1 MVSYTKIS
9 YVIELSKTKAE
20 LDFKIAYFS
29 LFSKIT
35 EKEAASGE
43 LESVNKKLEELN
55 ALFEK
60 EKLSIIL
67 PNQKKI
73 DELAKQ
79 IASYNFEQ
87 ILDAMRK
94 KQGEPY
100 SFIFEKGRLTLNNY
114 NERDTIAKLNIL
126 LSRLPKKDQEL
137 VSEIV
142 QNGFVSK
149 KVKLES
155 DIDLVYRFLVRLGIS
170 VIIKEGSLVPGSGEL
185 NEIPVT
191 FYSRRIWLP
200 KKLAEK
206 VVEVN
211 NKLQELSA
219 QLHVKS
225 AINALDS
232 EIQEKY
238 LEALREQDSLLE
250 YYKSEEKLFV
260 E

>member
-1 MVSYTKIS
+1 M
-9 YVIELSKTKAE
+9 
-20 LDFKIAYFS
+20 
-29 LFSKIT
+29 
-35 EKEAASGE
+35 
-43 LESVNKKLEELN
+43 
-55 ALFEK
+55 
-60 EKLSIIL
+60 
-67 PNQKKI
+67 
-73 DELAKQ
+73 
-79 IASYNFEQ
+79 
-87 ILDAMRK
+87 
-94 KQGEPY
+94 
-100 SFIFEKGRLTLNNY
+100 
-114 NERDTIAKLNIL
+114 
-126 LSRLPKKDQEL
+126 

-185 NEIPVT
+185 NEVPVT